1 MSLSL
6 PYEQGKRHTGDV
18 DLTAT
23 ILSTGWASGVNAY
36 GTVALLGI
44 LGRLGVGDVPEPIT
58 DDAVI
63 GFAALLYAIEF
74 VADKVPYIDN
84 AWDAVHTL
92 IRPAIGSA
100 LGVELAGEGGGSEL
114 AGGLES
120 GGTAL
125 ASHTVKA
132 GLRLALNTSP
142 EPASNIVV
150 SLLEDGAVATVVA
163 LALTHP
169 VAAAI
174 IAGTLL
180 VLGIALVIVLAR
192 VIRRALRTRRRRRLR
207 E

>member
-1 MSLSL
+1 M
-6 PYEQGKRHTGDV
+6 

-44 LGRLGVGDVPEPIT
+44 LGRLGVGEVPQPLTEDTVI
-58 DDAVI
+58 AV
-63 GFAALLYAIEF
+63 ASVLYAIEF
-74 VADKVPYIDN
+74 VADKIPYLDN
-84 AWDAVHTL
+84 LWDAIHTL

-100 LGVELAGEGGGSEL
+100 LGVEFAAEGEASEVLAGFEG
-114 AGGLES
+114 

-125 ASHTVKA
+125 ASHAVKA
-132 GLRLALNTSP
+132 GLRLAINTSP

-150 SLLEDGAVATVVA
+150 SLAEDGAVATVVS
-163 LALTHP
+163 LAITYP

-180 VLGIALVIVLAR
+180 ALGVALVVALAGAVR
-192 VIRRALRTRRRRRLR
+192 RGIRARRRRRLR

>member
-1 MSLSL
+1 
-6 PYEQGKRHTGDV
+6 V

-58 DDAVI
+58 NDPVI
-63 GFAALLYAIEF
+63 AFASLLYAIEF
-74 VADKVPYIDN
+74 VADKVPYLDN
-84 AWDAVHTL
+84 LWDAAHTL

-100 LGVELAGEGGGSEL
+100 LGVEFAAEGDGSEL
-114 AGGLES
+114 VGGVES

-125 ASHTVKA
+125 ASHMVKA
-132 GLRLALNTSP
+132 SLRLAINTSP
-142 EPASNIVV
+142 EPASNIIV
-150 SLLEDGAVATVVA
+150 SLLEDGAVAAVVA

-174 IAGTLL
+174 VAGTLL
-180 VLGIALVIVLAR
+180 ALGIALVIVLAR
-192 VIRRALRTRRRRRLR
+192 VIRRAIRARRQHRLR

>member
-1 MSLSL
+1 M
-6 PYEQGKRHTGDV
+6 

-44 LGRLGVGDVPEPIT
+44 LGRLGVGEVPQPLTEDTVI
-58 DDAVI
+58 AV
-63 GFAALLYAIEF
+63 ASVLYAIEF
-74 VADKVPYIDN
+74 VADKIPYLDN
-84 AWDAVHTL
+84 LWDAIHTL

-100 LGVELAGEGGGSEL
+100 LGVEFAAEGEASEVLAGLEG
-114 AGGLES
+114 

-125 ASHTVKA
+125 ASHAVKA

-150 SLLEDGAVATVVA
+150 SLAEDGAVATVVS
-163 LALTHP
+163 LAITYP

-180 VLGIALVIVLAR
+180 ALGVALVVALAGAVR
-192 VIRRALRTRRRRRLR
+192 RGIRARRRRRLR